1 MTPQRSPSVLRI
13 VAAAVSHFAECG
25 YHGSSLNEIATAVG
39 IKKASLYAHFDSKD
53 DLFMMV
59 FEDALAEE
67 LAFVADCFDQDD
79 EAGAAYCRQMN
90 PRYTASVWLRFLLHT
105 AYLPPAHLRQRI
117 IRGYRDYL
125 QYLHSLFTQQLLG
138 QPGLAKLTEEELA
151 HFAQAYLGIVDGLHV
166 ELIYADE
173 LSDSTDTFEKRRTA
187 LWTLLRQSLALAA
200 RP

>member
-1 MTPQRSPSVLRI
+1 MTPQRSPSVMRI
-13 VAAAVSHFAECG
+13 IAAAVSHFAECG

-39 IKKASLYAHFDSKD
+39 IRKASLYAHFKSKD
-53 DLFMMV
+53 ELFMMV

-67 LAFVADCFDQDD
+67 LAFVSRCFESEN

-90 PRYTASVWLRFLLHT
+90 PRYTESVWLRFLLHT

-125 QYLHSLFTQQLLG
+125 QYLQDAFTPKLLQ
-138 QPGLAKLTEEELA
+138 QPGLAKLSQDELA

-173 LSDSTDTFEKRRTA
+173 LSDSVDTFDKRRTA
-187 LWTLLRQSLALAA
+187 LWTLLRQSLALAV
-200 RP
+200 R

>member
-1 MTPQRSPSVLRI
+1 MTPQRSPSAMRI
-13 VAAAVSHFAECG
+13 CIAAVQHFAEHG

-39 IKKASLYAHFDSKD
+39 IKKASLYAHFKSKD
-53 DLFMMV
+53 ALFMMV

-67 LAFVADCFDQDD
+67 LAFVSRCFHHND
-79 EAGAAYCRQMN
+79 EAGAHYCSQMK
-90 PRYTASVWLRFLLHT
+90 PRHAEAVSLRFLLQT

-125 QYLHSLFTQQLLG
+125 QHLQNLFIQQLLR
-138 QPGLAKLTEEELA
+138 QPGLHTLDHDAQA

-173 LSDSTDTFEKRRTA
+173 LSDSDDTFEKRRAA
-187 LWTLLRQSLALAA
+187 LWTLLRQSLALSQ